1 LNVNE
6 STFDTNIILHI
17 TRDESQKR
25 ILDFVNPTNQ
35 DIYISY
41 ASIAEVESIAFQ
53 NNWGKRKIKCFEDFL
68 DEVQIIEID
77 DTLLRAYVNIDAFS
91 QRKHQ
96 NYSEYSFLT
105 PRNMGKNDLW
115 IASTASLLNLILIT
129 TDSDFDHLE
138 SYFITLNKILP
149 EQLQSIMTVK

>member
-1 LNVNE
+1 MNLL
-6 STFDTNIILHI
+6 FDTNIILYI
-17 TRDESQKR
+17 TRDESQMK

-35 DIYISY
+35 DVYISY
-41 ASIAEVESIAFQ
+41 ASVAETESIAFQ

-68 DEVQIIEID
+68 EEVQIIEID
-77 DTLLRAYVNIDAFS
+77 DTLLKTYVNIDAFS

-96 NYSEYSFLT
+96 YFTEYAFQT

-115 IASTASLLNLILIT
+115 IASTASLLNLTLIT
-129 TDSDFDHLE
+129 TDGDFDHLE
-138 SYFITLNKILP
+138 SHFISLNKILP